1 MRHEGAAG
9 CLHAHSAVCFAFTP
23 YCCRTCSV
31 MRPLSTKHSHGTRR
45 PSLVWKYVPLPDSYV
60 YGPAPPLSPIGPAL
74 CLKSCITMPG
84 EERLGLSCV
93 RRELRACSHA
103 HTAVCFA
110 FTPSCCRTCSMG
122 RPLSTKRSYGTR
134 TPSLVWKYVALPDAY
149 SCAAFPFPRHMF
161 DCWFHLPCTAG
172 SMMGR
177 GGLLMRRELRALFA
191 SPLRRA
197 PALAPYCCR
206 TCSMARLLSMATS
219 PDGKRAPSQL

>member
-1 MRHEGAAG
+1 MPLPDSYAYTPPLRVPPVSSQIDRALCLGSVHHHTGGTKAGLLMRHEGAAG

-45 PSLVWKYVPLPDSYV
+45 PSLVWKYV
-60 YGPAPPLSPIGPAL
+60 
-74 CLKSCITMPG
+74 
-84 EERLGLSCV
+84 
-93 RRELRACSHA
+93 
-103 HTAVCFA
+103 
-110 FTPSCCRTCSMG
+110 
-122 RPLSTKRSYGTR
+122 
-134 TPSLVWKYVALPDAY
+134 ALPDAY
-149 SCAAFPFPRHMF
+149 ACAAFPFPRHMF